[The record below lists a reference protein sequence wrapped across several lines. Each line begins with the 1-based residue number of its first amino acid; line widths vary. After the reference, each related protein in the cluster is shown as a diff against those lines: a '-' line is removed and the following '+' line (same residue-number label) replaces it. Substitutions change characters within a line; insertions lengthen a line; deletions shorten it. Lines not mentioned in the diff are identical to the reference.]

1 MPESRSLVSSEIE
14 GPIVQTGRGRTRDIA
29 AGFDGSETPGVLI
42 VQTATVGATRLSLPP
57 DCGVF
62 RFFESEGYHVE
73 KSHILAHDAGNR
85 QPICVYRCDKGG
97 VHVFYGYVN
106 VGMPPEH
113 FRRFTQAVLNVL
125 KRITEG
131 DWDGYVTLHYGSTS
145 LILAQ
150 EDFVPFAGTIREAA
164 QALEVCEANQVNGQ
178 CEPEVLPDN
187 VHDFIFQS
195 YDRDR
200 LN

>member
-1 MPESRSLVSSEIE
+1 MPESRSLVASETE
-14 GPIVQTGRGRTRDIA
+14 RPIVPSGKGRTRDN
-29 AGFDGSETPGVLI
+29 AGVDGSTSSGVSI
-42 VQTATVGATRLSLPP
+42 IQTATVGATRLSLPP
-57 DCGVF
+57 ECGVF
-62 RFFESEGYHVE
+62 HFLESEGYHVE

-85 QPICVYRCDKGG
+85 QPTCIYLCGKGG

-113 FRRFTQAVLNVL
+113 FRRFTQAVLDVL

-164 QALEVCEANQVNGQ
+164 QALKVCEANQGNGQ
-178 CEPEVLPDN
+178 CGPEVLSDN
-187 VHDFIFQS
+187 VHDFISQS

>member
-1 MPESRSLVSSEIE
+1 M
-14 GPIVQTGRGRTRDIA
+14 
-29 AGFDGSETPGVLI
+29 
-42 VQTATVGATRLSLPP
+42 
-57 DCGVF
+57 
-62 RFFESEGYHVE
+62 E

-85 QPICVYRCDKGG
+85 QPTCIYRCGKGG

-113 FRRFTQAVLNVL
+113 FRRFAQAVLDVL
-125 KRITEG
+125 NRITEG

-145 LILAQ
+145 LILTQ

-164 QALEVCEANQVNGQ
+164 QALEVCEANQGNGQ
-178 CEPEVLPDN
+178 CGPEVVPDY
-187 VHDFIFQS
+187 VHDLIFQS
-195 YDRDR
+195 HDRDR